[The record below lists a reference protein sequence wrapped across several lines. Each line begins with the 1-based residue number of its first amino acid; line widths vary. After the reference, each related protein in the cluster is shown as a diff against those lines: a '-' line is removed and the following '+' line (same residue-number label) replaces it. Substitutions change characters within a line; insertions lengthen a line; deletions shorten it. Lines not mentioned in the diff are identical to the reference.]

1 MKQILQFTSYI
12 LHPVFILLYGAILY
26 FYSTNNYFDY
36 LTTYIY
42 LLQILVISIFIP
54 LAILYFLIT
63 IRKVDSVMIYN
74 VSQRKIPLLVQTI
87 IILIL
92 MNFVVEHEHLISL
105 YLYYAA
111 LLVSCIISLF
121 LVFLKQKASLHMVG
135 ITSLLGY
142 CVVLQLFFSTTNTIL
157 ISILIAL
164 IGIVASSRLY
174 MKAHTYLELWL
185 GFLIGLLPQI
195 SLLVYFL

>member
-1 MKQILQFTSYI
+1 
-12 LHPVFILLYGAILY
+12 
-26 FYSTNNYFDY
+26 
-36 LTTYIY
+36 
-42 LLQILVISIFIP
+42 
-54 LAILYFLIT
+54 
-63 IRKVDSVMIYN
+63 MIYN

-92 MNFVVEHEHLISL
+92 INFVVNHEQLTSL

-111 LLVSCIISLF
+111 LLVSCIICLF

-142 CVVLQLFFSTTNTIL
+142 CIVLQLFFGTTNTIL
-157 ISILIAL
+157 ISILIAF
-164 IGIVASSRLY
+164 IGIVATSRLY
-174 MKAHTYLELWL
+174 MKAHTYRELWL

-195 SLLVYFL
+195 ILLLEYFL